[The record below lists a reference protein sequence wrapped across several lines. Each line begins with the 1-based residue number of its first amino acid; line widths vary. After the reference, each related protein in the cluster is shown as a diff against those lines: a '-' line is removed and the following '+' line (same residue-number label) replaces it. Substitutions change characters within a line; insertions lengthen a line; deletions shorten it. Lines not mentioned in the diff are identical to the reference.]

1 MLPEEIEKK
10 SREISYDY
18 YSLLS
23 VATEILRSIPRYQ
36 KIVLT
41 DKSSR
46 EQYIGK
52 IKKITNWEVEF
63 VEDSTRNCYMFS
75 VKNLVFDSIYYL
87 GEDQDVYISVRCFE
101 EQKERKNNAKNKR

>member
-18 YSLLS
+18 YSLLC
-23 VATEILRSIPRYQ
+23 VATEILLSIPRYQ
-36 KIVLT
+36 KIIVT

-63 VEDSTRNCYMFS
+63 IEDSTRNCYMFS

-101 EQKERKNNAKNKR
+101 ESKRKEK